1 MLSPEESISGRQW
14 NHVDPEDP
22 PDIESNNLALQA
34 PTRSDSFEFW
44 RSSHRLLRRCPRVSR
59 HLHSL
64 RDPKD
69 DMVSSTGCFLR
80 PVLTTAFCIQWFS
93 FHLDA
98 AVVQVSKPV
107 RNSRH

>member
-1 MLSPEESISGRQW
+1 MDEREGPW
-14 NHVDPEDP
+14 DP

-80 PVLTTAFCIQWFS
+80 PVLTNAFCIQWFS